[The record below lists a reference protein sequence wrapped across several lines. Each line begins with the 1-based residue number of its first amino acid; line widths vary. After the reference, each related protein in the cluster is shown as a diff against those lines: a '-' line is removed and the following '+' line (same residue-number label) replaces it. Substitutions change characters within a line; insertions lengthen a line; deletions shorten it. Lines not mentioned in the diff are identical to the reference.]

1 MGVLMIP
8 VLSYPGLFFIVIFA
22 EIYLIDAIYAR
33 IYGARVK
40 MSLPLG
46 KRKAA
51 RKSTIGMFD
60 DLSVIRSTGFALL
73 NR

>member
-46 KRKAA
+46 RRTGA
-51 RKSTIGMFD
+51 RERTVYDSRYVSMNRPQG
-60 DLSVIRSTGFALL
+60 LL
-73 NR
+73 TR

>member
-8 VLSYPGLFFIVIFA
+8 VLYLPGLFFIVIFA

-46 KRKAA
+46 RRTSELKRATYDS
-51 RKSTIGMFD
+51 RY
-60 DLSVIRSTGFALL
+60 LSMSRAQGLL
-73 NR
+73 TK